1 MNKRIRI
8 GELAKLAGVN
18 IQTIRYYE
26 RRGLLTAPVR
36 LESGYREYTPAC
48 LERMQFIRRAQNLGF
63 TLAEIE
69 ELLTLRHDE
78 NTTAAQVKERALAKV
93 AAVEKKIADLE
104 NIRRALSH
112 LADQCRG
119 GDGPVGD
126 CPILDALGSRE
137 ICTHTPPVKTARRA
151 ARR

>member
-1 MNKRIRI
+1 MTQRMRI

-48 LERMQFIRRAQNLGF
+48 LERMRFIRRAQDLGF
-63 TLAEIE
+63 TLSEIE
-69 ELLTLRHDE
+69 TLLTLRQDE
-78 NTTAAQVKERALAKV
+78 NTTAAQVKDRALAKI

-104 NIRRALSH
+104 TIRRALVH
-112 LADQCRG
+112 MAG
-119 GDGPVGD
+119 
-126 CPILDALGSRE
+126 
-137 ICTHTPPVKTARRA
+137 
-151 ARR
+151 